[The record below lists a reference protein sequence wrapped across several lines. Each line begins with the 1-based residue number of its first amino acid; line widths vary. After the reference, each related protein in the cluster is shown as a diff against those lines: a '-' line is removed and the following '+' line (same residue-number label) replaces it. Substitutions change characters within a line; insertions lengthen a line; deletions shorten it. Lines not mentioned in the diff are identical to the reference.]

1 MTLKNFSVGR
11 RETVGL
17 IAPGI
22 MFGAQ
27 FRSVIEEGGIQNVFA
42 IWFGLS
48 SVMVLGMSVIIGIG
62 QLFI

>member
-11 RETVGL
+11 REIVCL

-27 FRSVIEEGGIQNVFA
+27 LRSVIEEGGIQNVFA